1 MALEVREIE
10 SSEYERVAEV
20 VNSSFQHLAVQYQ
33 SLKGIATFTQYSSS
47 GAIAERDLAG
57 ATTYVALIQNIIIGT
72 LQVSDGNHVAML
84 FVLPEL
90 QSRGVGRALV
100 KVADAQSGLKTVNA
114 SVNSVM
120 AYMRYGF
127 MPCGAD
133 QVAPDG
139 VRFVPMK
146 RS

>member
-1 MALEVREIE
+1 MPT
-10 SSEYERVAEV
+10 EYERVAEV
-20 VNSSFQHLAVQYQ
+20 VSSSFQHLAVQYQ
-33 SLKGIATFTQYSSS
+33 SAQGIATFTQFASHE
-47 GAIAERDLAG
+47 AMAARDLAG
-57 ATTYVALIQNIIIGT
+57 AMTYVALIQDVIIGM
-72 LQVSDGNHVAML
+72 LQVRDGSQIAML

-100 KVADAQSGLKTVNA
+100 KAADAEGQLKTVDA

-120 AYMRYGF
+120 AFMRYGF

-133 QVAPDG
+133 QIAGDG
-139 VRFVPMK
+139 LRFVPMQ

>member
-1 MALEVREIE
+1 MALEVRKIM
-10 SSEYERVAEV
+10 STEYERVADV

-33 SLKGIATFTQYSSS
+33 SPKGIATFTQYSSS
-47 GAIAERDLAG
+47 DAIAERDLAG
-57 ATTYVALIQNIIIGT
+57 ATTYVALIQNIIIGM
-72 LQVSDGNHVAML
+72 LQVHDGSHVAML

-100 KVADAQSGLKTVNA
+100 KAADAESKLKTVNA

-133 QVAPDG
+133 QIAPEG
-139 VRFVPMK
+139 TRFVPMQ
-146 RS
+146 RT